1 MLLIVGEG
9 IRGGMCK
16 ATHKNAKANNKY
28 MKNYNQNIE
37 SSYLQ
42 YLDANNLY
50 EWTMSQKLHVNGF
63 RFENDLS
70 KFNDNFI
77 KNYNKNSDRG
87 YFLEVDVKYPKKLN
101 QSMEIKHNYNT
112 LILTVLL
119 FILKLYIFTNTSVMM
134 LKDGLIHLTMRKT
147 IKDRFQQVKTKK

>member
-9 IRGGMCK
+9 IRGGICK
-16 ATHKNAKANNKY
+16 ATHKHAKANNKY
-28 MKNYNQNIE
+28 MKNYDQSIE

-42 YLDANNLY
+42 HLDANNLY

-87 YFLEVDVKYPKKLN
+87 YFLEVDVKYPTKLN

-134 LKDGLIHLTMRKT
+134 LKDGLIHLTMMKT
-147 IKDRFQQVKTKK
+147 IKDRFQ

>member
-9 IRGGMCK
+9 IRGEMCK
-16 ATHKNAKANNKY
+16 ATHKHAKANNKY
-28 MKNYNQNIE
+28 MKNYDQSIE

-134 LKDGLIHLTMRKT
+134 LKDGLIHLTMMKT